1 MSDEQ
6 EERIRAGVA
15 AFSRG
20 DVDALLANHAPDVEY
35 RTAITT
41 VEGGIYRGHDGVRQW
56 LADLSE
62 VVEDLD
68 GRVEEIHEIDEN
80 RYLAS
85 GRFAGRGKGSGAQFD
100 MEMAWVYRLR
110 GGQLVRY
117 EAYFDR
123 ADALQSLGLAEWP
136 SG

>member
-1 MSDEQ
+1 VSAEQ

-20 DVDALLANHAPDVEY
+20 DVEAMLENHAPDVEY

-41 VEGGIYRGHDGVRQW
+41 VEGGIYRGHEGVRQW
-56 LADLSE
+56 LAELSE

-68 GRVEEIHEIDEN
+68 GHVDEIHEIDEN
-80 RYLAS
+80 RYLAA
-85 GRFAGRGKGSGAQFD
+85 GRFRGRGKESGAQFD
-100 MEMAWVYRLR
+100 MEMAWVYRFR
-110 GGQLVRY
+110 EGQLIRY

-123 ADALQSLGLAEWP
+123 AEALSSLELAEWP
-136 SG
+136 SV